1 MKTKIYL
8 RIANP
13 TGRGKTTVKASMKPD
28 YSPIEGVKNW
38 KQKHGTFYPTV
49 AFAIEID
56 IPDESF
62 KRAEKVIAQFN
73 LEESKVKINK
83 IEATI

>member
-8 RIANP
+8 RIATPN
-13 TGRGKTTVKASMKPD
+13 GKGKPAVRASLKPD
-28 YSPIEGVKNW
+28 YSPIEASYYKKGI
-38 KQKHGTFYPTV
+38 FYPTV

-56 IPDESF
+56 IPDASF

-73 LEESKVKINK
+73 LEEGDIKINQIK
-83 IEATI
+83 ATL